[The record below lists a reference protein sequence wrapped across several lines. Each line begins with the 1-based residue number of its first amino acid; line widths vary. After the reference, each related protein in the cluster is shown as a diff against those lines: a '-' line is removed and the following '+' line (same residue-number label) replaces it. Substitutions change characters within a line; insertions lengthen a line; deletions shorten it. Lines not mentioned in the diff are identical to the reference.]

1 MPISVPDL
9 PATVRYEGVEGCTS
23 WSGYL
28 VADERAFHSFVQGP
42 VAERARD
49 VETKEDFKEELLAL
63 ATTGVDPTFLA
74 NFFAAVPEE
83 KDWEVGEALA
93 ESILVEDMSREVI
106 FPWNEVRDRKTPQ
119 ASLPGADLVGFC
131 RDDSGF
137 SLLFGEVKTSSDA
150 GSPPQVMYGRSGM
163 AWQLE
168 AEATRLDIQHALLR
182 WLRLR
187 CLTPALLSVYR
198 EAVSRYLQSSGRDI
212 LIIGILLR
220 DTTCNEKDIQ
230 SRARHLAGTLCA
242 PTRVE
247 IMAWYMPVAI
257 SEWPDLLGEDA

>member
-9 PATVRYEGVEGCTS
+9 PAAVRYEGEDGCASWAGYVVDDEG
-23 WSGYL
+23 
-28 VADERAFHSFVQGP
+28 AFRSFVQGP

-49 VETKEDFKEELLAL
+49 EEAQEDFEEELLAL
-63 ATTGVDPTFLA
+63 ATTGVETAFLA
-74 NFFAAVPEE
+74 RFFAAVPEE

-93 ESILVEDMSREVI
+93 ESILTEDTGREVI
-106 FPWNEVRDRKTPQ
+106 FPWNESRDRKTPQ

-131 RDDSGF
+131 RDASGF
-137 SLLFGEVKTSSDA
+137 ALLFGEVKTSSDA

-168 AEATRLDIQHALLR
+168 AEATRLDVQHALLR

-187 CLTPALLSVYR
+187 CLTPALLTVYQ
-198 EAVSRYLQSSGRDI
+198 EAVTRYLRSSGKDI
-212 LIIGILLR
+212 LIIGVLLR
-220 DTTCNEKDIQ
+220 DTPCTERDIQ
-230 SRARHLAGTLCA
+230 SRARYLAGTLCV

-247 IMAWYMPVAI
+247 IMAWYLPVAI